1 MGQVKTA
8 IDTYSN
14 KLQFGHIDS
23 STYQN
28 VTTAVEW
35 DASYDR
41 YIVITPTAAD
51 AWVKITATTNTPATD
66 EGFLI
71 KNGASYT
78 TIVRAGEYIGASA
91 TVNVVEL
98 GEL

>member
-8 IDTYSN
+8 IDTYAN
-14 KLQFGHIDS
+14 KLQFGHVDT

-51 AWVKITATTNTPATD
+51 AWIGIEAATFTPATN
-66 EGFLI
+66 EGMLI

-78 TIVRAGEYIGASA
+78 TIIRAGEYIGASA